1 MELFEL
7 PWLRE
12 NAEPVKTTLSRLSG
26 DIQNL
31 GAAVYSLCSQK
42 LKPNEVVHVA
52 RFLRKHLD
60 DVAKA
65 PEYSSYKLGLLSNS
79 TYDLYHDDMIVGAA
93 RHQIALQI
101 RATDYD
107 QVVQEVINPESLIY
121 HSGLDAVLIA
131 LDHTWLGFHNGIAN
145 DGVAEQLIANAIAQ
159 LENVLSAI
167 KEHSRLSII
176 LQTIPVPPLGVLGS
190 FDSQMTGSL
199 HGLINKINSFMLG
212 RAQADGFYVLD
223 IEGLSQRVGQWSFF
237 DDKQWHAFKLP
248 FSTNC
253 AALYGEW
260 LGRLLGAIRG
270 KSRKVLVLDLD
281 NTLWSGVI
289 GDDGIEGI
297 KIGNGSA
304 EGEAHLALQKYAK
317 ACADHGII
325 LAVAS
330 KNDLENAKLPFQ
342 VHPDMHLRENDIIFF
357 KANWEPKHENL
368 AALAKDIG
376 VGIDSMVF
384 MDDNAAERAQMR
396 AYQPMVAVPELTS
409 DPSDYVRLLSMAGY
423 FESVSLS
430 DEDKGR
436 NKSYAAEQQRSNTK
450 SLWNNPADYLSQLEM
465 KIGISDFDLLG
476 RQRIAQLINKS
487 NQFNLTTKRY
497 SEAEVGNF
505 EADADTLTFQ
515 VRLSDKFG
523 DFGMIGVII
532 ATPSLF
538 ETRKAFLIDTWL
550 MSCRVLGRRVEDAML
565 AGLVK
570 KAKSMQ
576 AGFLLAQY
584 IPTPKNSMVSSHY
597 EKLGFTC
604 LDQNEDGIK
613 NYVLDCANFEVKPL
627 PHANASDDPR

>member
-7 PWLRE
+7 PWLSE
-12 NAEPVKTTLSRLSG
+12 NTEPVKTNLSRLSG
-26 DIQNL
+26 EFESL
-31 GAAVYSLCSQK
+31 GPAVFSLCNQK

-52 RFLRKHLD
+52 RYLRKHFE
-60 DVAKA
+60 DVSKA
-65 PEYSSYKLGLLSNS
+65 PEFSNYRLGLLSNS

-101 RATDYD
+101 QATDYD
-107 QVVQEVINPESLIY
+107 QVVQEVINPGSVIY
-121 HSGLDAVLIA
+121 QSGLDAVLIA
-131 LDHTWLGFHNGIAN
+131 LDHTWLGFHNGIVN
-145 DGVAEQLIANAIAQ
+145 DGIAEQLIANAKAQ

-167 KEHSRLSII
+167 KQHSRLSII
-176 LQTIPVPPLGVLGS
+176 LQTIPVPPLGILGN
-190 FDSQMTGSL
+190 FDSQLTGSMR
-199 HGLINKINSFMLG
+199 GLINQINSFILG

-223 IEGLSQRVGQWSFF
+223 VEGLSQRVGQWSFF

-281 NTLWSGVI
+281 NTLWAGVI
-289 GDDGIEGI
+289 GDDGIDGI

-330 KNDLENAKLPFQ
+330 KNDLENARLPFQ
-342 VHPDMHLRENDIIFF
+342 LHPDMHLRESDIIFF

-368 AALAKDIG
+368 AALAREIG

-436 NKSYAAEQQRSNTK
+436 NRSYAAEQQRNSTK

-465 KIGISDFDLLG
+465 KIVISDFDPLG

-497 SEAEVGNF
+497 SEAEVGKF
-505 EADADTLTFQ
+505 ESDADTLTFQ
-515 VRLSDKFG
+515 VRLRDKFG

-532 ATPSLF
+532 ATPSSF
-538 ETRKAFLIDTWL
+538 EGKNAFLIDSWL

-565 AGLVK
+565 ADLVK

-576 AGFLLAQY
+576 ASFLLARY
-584 IPTPKNSMVSSHY
+584 VPTPKNAMVSQHY
-597 EKLGFTC
+597 EKLGFTL
-604 LDQNEDGIK
+604 LDQSDEGIK
-613 NYVLDCANFEVKPL
+613 NYVLDCSSFEFPTL
-627 PHANASDDPR
+627 PHENASVEYK